1 MNEAEDKSKIW
12 SHRWGMPILHACLWV
27 IGLLVTTDI
36 WNVLGTYFPKE
47 SEQYAVSIGAVVVI
61 FFLEIVLTFID
72 CAIEK
77 ENLSLN
83 ITFCKFVALLITTL
97 VAIVVFMF
105 LGCNFLS
112 RTEMQI
118 PGKIMIAIVILISA
132 FTKGMEMWLQNNWDK
147 YTVDDVNKMPEL
159 TFSI

>member
-12 SHRWGMPILHACLWV
+12 RHRWGIPILHACLWV
-27 IGLLVTTDI
+27 VGLLVTTDI
-36 WNVLGTYFPKE
+36 WNFLGTCFPKE
-47 SEQYAVSIGAVVVI
+47 SEQYAVSIGTVIVI

-83 ITFCKFVALLITTL
+83 MTFCKFVALLIATL
-97 VAIVVFMF
+97 VSIVVFMF

-112 RTEMQI
+112 RPEMQS
-118 PGKIMIAIVILISA
+118 PGKILIVIVILISA
-132 FTKGMEMWLQNNWDK
+132 FTKGMEMWLQSNWDK

-159 TFSI
+159 TFSV